1 MGYHLTYFK
10 NIPLKLKIIGF
21 IIMIFDVLWLVVYSY
36 SLHMGYYA
44 KYASN
49 LSIDNWILIIS
60 TVLFVSYL
68 EYRRK
73 RN

>member
-21 IIMIFDVLWLVVYSY
+21 IIMIYDVFWLVVYSY
-36 SLHMGYYA
+36 SLHIGDYA
-44 KYASN
+44 KYAS
-49 LSIDNWILIIS
+49 SMWISTIS

-68 EYRRK
+68 EYRRR